1 MQCAQV
7 TNGAGT
13 TLQMTNVL
21 GNFIGSGANPATWKY
36 VPLVNTNT
44 GLPVILSLGGVETL
58 QMKGDGKENANFF
71 VLVPAVVAPVTI
83 VPTNSPGITS
93 FSLVGGVGGNNVVI
107 NGTNGDVGATYYLLT
122 STNVAKPF
130 SQWQVVATNVVGAGT
145 FTFIGT
151 NAVSPNGVQQFYI
164 LSSTNN

>member
-1 MQCAQV
+1 
-7 TNGAGT
+7 
-13 TLQMTNVL
+13 
-21 GNFIGSGANPATWKY
+21 
-36 VPLVNTNT
+36 
-44 GLPVILSLGGVETL
+44 
-58 QMKGDGKENANFF
+58 MKGDGKENANFF
-71 VLVPAVVAPVTI
+71 VLVPFVVAPVTI

-107 NGTNGDVGATYYLLT
+107 NGTNGDAGATYYLLT

-130 SQWQVVATNVVGAGT
+130 SQWQVVATNVVGSGT